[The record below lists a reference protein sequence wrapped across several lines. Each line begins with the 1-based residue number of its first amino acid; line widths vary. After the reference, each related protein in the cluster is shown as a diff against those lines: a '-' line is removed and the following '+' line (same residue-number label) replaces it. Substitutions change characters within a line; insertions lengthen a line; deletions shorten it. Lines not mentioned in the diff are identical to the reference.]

1 MSKLNLIVSRLP
13 HMRFQLYM
21 APVEIHRLAN
31 FGLDAVLWNHM
42 PLMA

>member
-21 APVEIHRLAN
+21 APVRFTGSPTLASTPCS
-31 FGLDAVLWNHM
+31 WNHM
-42 PLMA
+42 PR